1 MMSLLNRDYNG
12 PVRGLLAVLGYGMA
26 LVMTGQPVLARE
38 LARRFWEHRDN
49 KLATRRAA
57 WYLRRGWLGLDIS
70 QDDFF
75 DGDCGPAAQ

>member
-38 LARRFWEHRDN
+38 LAGGGRRC
-49 KLATRRAA
+49 AP
-57 WYLRRGWLGLDIS
+57 RG
-70 QDDFF
+70 
-75 DGDCGPAAQ
+75 